1 MYYFLLQFRTLLLT
15 MECLFSLL
23 NGDDMYPTFT
33 NVSTRSGT
41 AVQIFSKLYLYG
53 FISFFIY
60 VVLSTFISIV
70 GDTYERLKVCL
81 KIANISSLVTFV
93 ISFDF
98 VSKELISPSM
108 LCWHLMI
115 STQSEIKFRLS
126 KNYEATKFNCQKHF
140 FQSLLN
146 TF

>member
-1 MYYFLLQFRTLLLT
+1 

-33 NVSTRSGT
+33 NVSTRSGI

-81 KIANISSLVTFV
+81 KIANVSSLITSV
-93 ISFDF
+93 IL
-98 VSKELISPSM
+98 VKG
-108 LCWHLMI
+108 
-115 STQSEIKFRLS
+115 
-126 KNYEATKFNCQKHF
+126 
-140 FQSLLN
+140 
-146 TF
+146 